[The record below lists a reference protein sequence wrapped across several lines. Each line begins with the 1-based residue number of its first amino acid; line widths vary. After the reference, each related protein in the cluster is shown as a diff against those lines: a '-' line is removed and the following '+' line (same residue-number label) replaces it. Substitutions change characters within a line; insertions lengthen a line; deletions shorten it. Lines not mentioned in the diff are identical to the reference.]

1 MCEFLYKWR
10 VCVCMCVCVC
20 VSVSVRACVCV
31 CVVCVCVVGGCGCEC
46 SQLWGR
52 YLTGTLTDIA
62 AVEKNRCVRHIIH
75 CVKAYFEMTKCMT
88 TCKQLC
94 QKKWYY
100 SSRQKKKTNQPDQSD
115 SLASGHFSWIVCPVE
130 ESHFSCLM
138 YLFHSF
144 NNANNRWNLLVRSR
158 PVCWKQP
165 RVCVCV
171 CVLSVCLSVCL
182 SQSLSLSLSRSFSL
196 SLSRVWIC
204 VQR

>member
-10 VCVCMCVCVC
+10 VCVCVC
-20 VSVSVRACVCV
+20 VSVSVRACV

-100 SSRQKKKTNQPDQSD
+100 SSRQKKTNQPDQSD

-130 ESHFSCLM
+130 ESHFSCLID
-138 YLFHSF
+138 LFDSF
-144 NNANNRWNLLVRSR
+144 SYANYQWNLLLAAFIILVLVSMSDHHSNWRNYADKHHTDTAPKGGTFARSNS
-158 PVCWKQP
+158 C
-165 RVCVCV
+165 
-171 CVLSVCLSVCL
+171 
-182 SQSLSLSLSRSFSL
+182 
-196 SLSRVWIC
+196 
-204 VQR
+204 